1 MQKTK
6 TLIAVAAAV
15 VLLPGLL
22 AGCSGAPS
30 SDSTDRA
37 SGSKGSGASLSSC
50 MRDKGYDMPDP
61 SSGGDTLSLSAPDGV
76 DTEQW
81 SADFDKCMD
90 DSGAG
95 DVQAAKPMGNPE
107 QLQQIAKCI
116 RENGFADYPDDQEGQ
131 MAYKPSDGDALQ
143 EASGKCFDE
152 VFGKGS
158 GSGEGLSK

>member
-61 SSGGDTLSLSAPDGV
+61 SSGGREMTLSAPDGV

-81 SADFDKCMD
+81 SADFAKCAGE
-90 DSGAG
+90 SGAG

-131 MAYKPSDGDALQ
+131 MAYKPSDTDALADA
-143 EASGKCFDE
+143 ESKCFED
-152 VFGKGS
+152 VFGKDAM
-158 GSGEGLSK
+158 SGEGVSK